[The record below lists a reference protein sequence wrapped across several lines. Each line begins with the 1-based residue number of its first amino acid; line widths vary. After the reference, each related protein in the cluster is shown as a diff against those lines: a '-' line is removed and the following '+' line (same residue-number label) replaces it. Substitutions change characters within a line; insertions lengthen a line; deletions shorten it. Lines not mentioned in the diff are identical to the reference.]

1 MVAFRCIL
9 EIKVQH
15 VHHCLSS
22 HQQKASVETRA
33 CITVLQ
39 PPWWS
44 DKKKKKNTEA
54 VKLTSTKHSILNR
67 LYLDHRSEG
76 YSQAQKK
83 YHIDVM
89 DDHIC
94 VSSFPALTHCRLG
107 YQENVMKNNFTATC
121 LSSLVVTSL
130 LVSVRLFY
138 RDISVELTYTHN

>member
-1 MVAFRCIL
+1 MYNCSPASMV
-9 EIKVQH
+9 VG
-15 VHHCLSS
+15 
-22 HQQKASVETRA
+22 QKKTK
-33 CITVLQ
+33 T
-39 PPWWS
+39 
-44 DKKKKKNTEA
+44 KKNRSSGTD
-54 VKLTSTKHSILNR
+54 KHTKHSILNR

-76 YSQAQKK
+76 YTQAQKK
-83 YHIDVM
+83 YHTDVM

-94 VSSFPALTHCRLG
+94 VSSLPALTHCRLG